1 MQTNSQDSHLNS
13 LRQWANLMAI
23 IAAFGINVLANLAP
37 FNGLTIGEISN
48 TVFRDVKIIPANYAF
63 AIWGLIYLDY
73 SVLPYINFYLKTRK
87 IRD

>member
-37 FNGLTIGEISN
+37 FNGLTIG
-48 TVFRDVKIIPANYAF
+48 
-63 AIWGLIYLDY
+63 
-73 SVLPYINFYLKTRK
+73 
-87 IRD
+87 